1 MSQSWPQSVH
11 GVSIRIVS
19 LVLLLMPNGQIHPR
33 TTYAANSA
41 TKPEERHVV
50 FGSALGTL
58 DSHVADL
65 PIRLLGIN
73 L

>member
-33 TTYAANSA
+33 TTHAANSA
-41 TKPEERHVV
+41 
-50 FGSALGTL
+50 GTQT
-58 DSHVADL
+58 
-65 PIRLLGIN
+65 
-73 L
+73 